1 MRTTILD
8 TEGYRIQ
15 LPAGAVIFQEGEA
28 GDRAYIVDSG
38 EIGVSTR
45 VNDRELQF
53 AIAQHGDILG
63 EMALIDHGVRTA
75 TATVLN
81 DAELIVIPKD
91 YIHRLVT
98 TADPTVNLLMQIVM
112 QRYREMKSHFDTI
125 SAGGSLDSIEV
136 KPKLENSQLKA
147 QTEMAM
153 RRVTE
158 EQRLRKA
165 LHNDEL
171 RLFYQPII
179 DLNNGAILGC
189 EALIRWQDPERG
201 LVPPIQFIALAEET
215 GLIEPIG
222 HWIFSEASQAVNKFN
237 ALAGK
242 DDAFFISVNL
252 SSRQIETDRQV
263 EVLTDYLL
271 DNDIE
276 LTNFKLE
283 ITETL
288 LMSDPLRISQ
298 VLTEF
303 KRFGCKIALDD
314 FGTGY
319 SSFSYLHRFPIDSIK
334 IDRSF
339 VSTMAENPTSK
350 AIVRTLCTLA
360 ESLEMS
366 TIAEGVEEEKDQTM
380 LQAFNCNFGQGF
392 YYSTPIP
399 EDEFMAL
406 IQKQL
411 SAA

>member
-1 MRTTILD
+1 ME
-8 TEGYRIQ
+8 TEGYRSQ

-38 EIGVSTR
+38 EIGVSTKVKNR
-45 VNDRELQF
+45 DLQF

-75 TATVLN
+75 TATVLS

-91 YIHRLVT
+91 YINRLVT

-125 SAGGSLDSIEV
+125 SAGGSLESIEV
-136 KPKLENSQLKA
+136 KPKLENSHLKA

-153 RRVTE
+153 QRVTE
-158 EQRLRKA
+158 EQRLREA
-165 LHNDEL
+165 LQNDEL
-171 RLFYQPII
+171 RLFYQPIV
-179 DLNNGAILGC
+179 DLKDGSILGC
-189 EALIRWQDPERG
+189 EALIRWQKPEQG

-222 HWIFSEASQAVNKFN
+222 HWIFSEANKAVNEFN
-237 ALAGK
+237 ALSAK
-242 DDAFFISVNL
+242 DDAFFISVNV

-263 EVLTDYLL
+263 EDLTDYLL

-298 VLTEF
+298 VLTDF

-339 VSTMAENPTSK
+339 VSTMSDNPTSK

-360 ESLEMS
+360 ESLEMT
-366 TIAEGVEEEKDQTM
+366 TIAEGVEEEKAQTM
-380 LQAFNCNFGQGF
+380 LQAFNCDYVQGY
-392 YYSTPIP
+392 YYSEPVP
-399 EDEFMAL
+399 KDEFIAL

-411 SAA
+411 NSD

>member
-1 MRTTILD
+1 LE

-38 EIGVSTR
+38 EVGVSTK
-45 VNDRELQF
+45 VKDRDVRF

-63 EMALIDHGVRTA
+63 EMALIDDGVRTA
-75 TATVLN
+75 TATVVS
-81 DAELIVIPKD
+81 DAELIVIPKE
-91 YIHRLVT
+91 YIHRLIG
-98 TADPTVNLLMQIVM
+98 TADPTVNLLMQIVL
-112 QRYREMKSHFDTI
+112 QRYREMKGHFDTI
-125 SAGGSLDSIEV
+125 SAGGSIESIEV
-136 KPKLENSQLKA
+136 KPKLENDRLKE
-147 QTEMAM
+147 QTEMAV

-158 EQRLRKA
+158 EQRLREA
-165 LHNDEL
+165 LDNNEI
-171 RLFYQPII
+171 RLFYQPIV
-179 DLNNGAILGC
+179 DLETGTILGC

-222 HWIFSEASQAVNKFN
+222 HWIFSEAHQAVNEFN
-237 ALAGK
+237 QLV
-242 DDAFFISVNL
+242 DQEVPFFVSVNL

-339 VSTMAENPTSK
+339 VSTMADNPTSK

-380 LQAFNCNFGQGF
+380 LQAFNCDFGQGY
-392 YYSTPIP
+392 YYSKPVP
-399 EDEFMAL
+399 KDEFIAL
-406 IQKQL
+406 IQKQQNL
-411 SAA
+411 